1 MFDYLARRLTLPAV
15 LVLML
20 ALSAC
25 GGAEQGSGGEEQNG
39 QQEPAEEQPAEE
51 EPAEQETEPAAETAE
66 ETQAAQETAD
76 EQPEEAAQTGE
87 AGDQDAPV
95 TAAGEP
101 AGIRDGVW
109 TVGDAGEVEFSFEN
123 GALELIDAR
132 SNPLWGVE
140 IDEQSPDEI
149 EVDFESGNVEWEMEI
164 EVEGNEAEIE
174 IDQDIDPAEPGTYQ
188 VGDAGEVE
196 FQSGAEGLVLVDA
209 RANEGWD
216 VVVDEQDAEEIEVE
230 FTRGNVEW
238 DFDAELDDGELD
250 VEIDQ
255 EITGPIPE

>member
-1 MFDYLARRLTLPAV
+1 MFDSLARRLTLPAL

-25 GGAEQGSGGEEQNG
+25 GTAEQGAEEQDAEEQNG
-39 QQEPAEEQPAEE
+39 QQE
-51 EPAEQETEPAAETAE
+51 EPAAQETEPATGEAE
-66 ETQAAQETAD
+66 ETQAATEETEATQQTGGG
-76 EQPEEAAQTGE
+76 ETEAATEEAGAAQG
-87 AGDQDAPV
+87 APV
-95 TAAGEP
+95 TAAGES
-101 AGIRDGVW
+101 AEVRDGVW
-109 TVGDAGEVEFSFEN
+109 AVGDAGEVEFSFEN

-132 SNPLWGVE
+132 PNEGWSVE

-164 EVEGNEAEIE
+164 EVEGNQAEIE
-174 IDQDIDPAEPGTYQ
+174 IDQDIDPAEPGTYE

-209 RANEGWD
+209 RANEGWN

-230 FTRGNVEW
+230 FTRDNVEW

-255 EITGPIPE
+255 EITGPIPG